1 MTRYQLTE
9 LLKVIRKM
17 KTMTFKTF
25 LVAKMIAMEGNF
37 LKRNEQDT
45 LFYLNKY
52 IFAKKNNNIDEW
64 SFFVVH

>member
-1 MTRYQLTE
+1 
-9 LLKVIRKM
+9 M